1 MRRQTVKARIFK
13 SNALMV
19 ITVLLIFLCINTFVL
34 KRHLPGK
41 NSYYSS
47 GTENE
52 IGVTDEMT
60 TKWGYE
66 YDSNLFILLFV
77 LDGVICIAALLG
89 VSLIFTNRMTKRIL
103 EPLEKLNDGSERVRS
118 GNLTE
123 DIEYSGEV
131 EFENVCHTFNE
142 MQHDILIEREQ
153 LQKYEKART
162 DMIAGISHDLRTPLT
177 AVRGTVKGMMDGVA
191 ATPEM
196 QQKFLETAYR
206 RTEEMEVLLK
216 QLFFFSAME
225 TGKLPLQLADFSLNH
240 YVEKYICE
248 KQADIGLSDI
258 HFSVYPSEKDLT
270 ISADP
275 EQLQRI
281 LDNLLENSLKY
292 AGIPDLHISIK
303 VYREKRRA
311 MLQFSDNGEGV
322 SQAVME
328 HMFEEFYRGD
338 ASRNQQKGNGLG
350 LYIIKYLME
359 AMNGSVWAE
368 NRNGLLITLS
378 FPLKGVTHSY
388 ERNKKDSD
396 C

>member
-1 MRRQTVKARIFK
+1 
-13 SNALMV
+13 
-19 ITVLLIFLCINTFVL
+19 
-34 KRHLPGK
+34 
-41 NSYYSS
+41 
-47 GTENE
+47 
-52 IGVTDEMT
+52 
-60 TKWGYE
+60 
-66 YDSNLFILLFV
+66 
-77 LDGVICIAALLG
+77 
-89 VSLIFTNRMTKRIL
+89 MTKRIL
-103 EPLEKLNDGSERVRS
+103 IPLEKLNDGSERIRS

-240 YVEKYICE
+240 YVKKYICE

-388 ERNKKDSD
+388 ERNKKESD